1 VGAILEFLALALM
14 VVVLVLA
21 AGSLLFVVA
30 FAARGAISRF
40 LR

>member
-1 VGAILEFLALALM
+1 MGAILEFFALALM

-30 FAARGAISRF
+30 FAARSAIGRI